1 MVFIQFLIIEWGVV
15 GSLNWLFRIL
25 LPLHKTLIEEE
36 MVVIGV
42 LGFQIVEI
50 LLGHSVGLRTT
61 VLTLTWLN
69 STMQGRNPYIM

>member
-1 MVFIQFLIIEWGVV
+1 MVFIQFLIIEWDVV
-15 GSLNWLFRIL
+15 GSLNWLLRIL
-25 LPLHKTLIEEE
+25 LPLHKTLTEEE
-36 MVVIGV
+36 MVLIAV

-69 STMQGRNPYIM
+69 STMRGRNPYIM